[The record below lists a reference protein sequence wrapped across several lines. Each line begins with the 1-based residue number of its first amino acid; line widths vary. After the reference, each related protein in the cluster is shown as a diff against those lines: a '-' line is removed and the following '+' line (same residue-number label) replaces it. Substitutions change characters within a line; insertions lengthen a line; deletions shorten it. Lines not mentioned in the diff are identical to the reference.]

1 MTHERRPRIQKMM
14 CLAQKLTKWRW
25 IEKLWQKRKIETTWQ
40 DRVPRVHTGVSKGDM
55 QVNIKH
61 KEVNIC

>member
-1 MTHERRPRIQKMM
+1 MTQKTLGE
-14 CLAQKLTKWRW
+14 LAVDVVFS
-25 IEKLWQKRKIETTWQ
+25 TTWQ